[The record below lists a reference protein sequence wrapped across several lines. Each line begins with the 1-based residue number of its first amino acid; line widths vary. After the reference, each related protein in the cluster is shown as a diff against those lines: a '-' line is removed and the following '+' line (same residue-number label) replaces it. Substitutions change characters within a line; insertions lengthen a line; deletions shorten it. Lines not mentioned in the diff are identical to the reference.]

1 MFQEQLPDRLVQKY
15 AGNLTV
21 PARKNDI
28 QIDCLVPK
36 LQCTLTRTTRCTCT
50 ARVQWVIMGQNC
62 LFNCNDLLYIL
73 SFIPQFQSAVPIPAD
88 KPDFFQAFFSK
99 CISCNC
105 TCNGHLYIYFFIPS
119 SSKEKF
125 IIDNYIHHSMQYFVD
140 FCCRPNINHSFV
152 QPEPNGRKLRH
163 FFSGRWL
170 YLAMK
175 PLCST
180 IKNSTIFPFWHEKT
194 RGGWGGGVARD
205 N

>member
-36 LQCTLTRTTRCTCT
+36 LQCTLTKTTRSTSK
-50 ARVQWVIMGQNC
+50 ARAQRVIMEQNC
-62 LFNCNDLLYIL
+62 LFNCNDLLLIL
-73 SFIPQFQSAVPIPAD
+73 FFIPQFQSGVRIPAD

-163 FFSGRWL
+163 FFSGR
-170 YLAMK
+170 
-175 PLCST
+175 
-180 IKNSTIFPFWHEKT
+180 
-194 RGGWGGGVARD
+194 
-205 N
+205 